1 MNIDEAN
8 ATAVDRMMSARPML
22 TGLGA
27 AREVIPG
34 MKDNLLL
41 HAGPPIEWPR
51 MSGPLRGA
59 VIGAMLFE
67 GLAKTEKE
75 AAAMAEGG
83 KVEFAPC
90 HHHGAVG
97 PMAGVISASMKVYVI
112 ENIEHGNKSFSNL
125 NEGYGKVLRYGAYS
139 EEVLKRL
146 RWMNDVLG
154 SVLAEALALG
164 GGIDL
169 RALIAE
175 ALHMGDEGHNRN
187 KAGSLL
193 YLKLLAPLIA
203 KVAKDAAVEAEVL
216 QFLGDNAL
224 SVLNPVM
231 AACKSMADAAHGV
244 EGSTIVTTM
253 ARNGTDFGIR
263 VAGLG
268 DRWFTA
274 PVNTPQGLYFPGFG
288 PEDANPDIGDSA
300 ITETAGIAIV
310 TTMARN
316 GTDFGIRVSGMG
328 DRQWFTAPAEIPVG
342 LFFSGFTQQDAN
354 PDIGD
359 SAITETAGIGGFAM
373 ATAPAI
379 VTFVGGTPKDA
390 MNATLEMYEIT
401 AAESK
406 YFTMPALGFRGTP
419 TGIDI
424 RKVVELGIAP
434 RINTGIAHKNA
445 GIGQVGAGLVRP
457 PLKIFEEALVAFAEK
472 YRI

>member
-1 MNIDEAN
+1 MDIEQVNQTAVNRLMEARPILKAV
-8 ATAVDRMMSARPML
+8 ATARD
-22 TGLGA
+22 
-27 AREVIPG
+27 VIPG
-34 MKDNLLL
+34 MKDNLFL
-41 HAGPPIEWPR
+41 HAGPPIEWAR

-59 VIGAMLFE
+59 IIGAMLFE
-67 GLAKTEKE
+67 GIAKSE
-75 AAAMAEGG
+75 AEAVSMVERGE
-83 KVEFAPC
+83 VEFDSC

-97 PMAGVISASMKVYVI
+97 PMAGVTSASMKVYVV
-112 ENIEHGNKSFSNL
+112 ENAEHGNKSFSNL

-139 EEVLKRL
+139 EDVLKRL

-154 SVLAEALALG
+154 VVLADALAASS
-164 GGIDL
+164 GIDM

-203 KVAKDAAVEAEVL
+203 KVVKDDAVEAEVL
-216 QFLGDNAL
+216 QFIGDNAL

-231 AACKSMADAAHGV
+231 AACKAMTDAAHGI

-263 VAGLG
+263 VSGLG
-268 DRWFTA
+268 
-274 PVNTPQGLYFPGFG
+274 
-288 PEDANPDIGDSA
+288 EK
-300 ITETAGIAIV
+300 
-310 TTMARN
+310 
-316 GTDFGIRVSGMG
+316 
-328 DRQWFTAPAEIPVG
+328 QWFTAPAEIPVG
-342 LFFSGFTQQDAN
+342 LFFSGFTQDDAN

-401 AAESK
+401 FAESK
-406 YFTMPALGFRGTP
+406 YFTIPALDFRGTP

-424 RKVVELGIAP
+424 RKVVELGITP

-445 GIGQVGAGLVRP
+445 GVGQIGAGLVRP
-457 PLKIFEEALVAFAEK
+457 PISIFEQALAAFAEK
-472 YRI
+472 YGL